1 MGIDRWK
8 SRAAGEDERMDAQQ
22 TWPPEDVVAGGGTV
36 AWNGDGAGEMVEAGI
51 ERLRA
56 DAVRI
61 ARADA
66 ASFLPAA
73 NSRKPPVSEFDL
85 KERCRA
91 FVQRVGRSLR
101 LQAAESA
108 GRHEE
113 RVADGL
119 ARASLKVDRFERL
132 TNDLTRLRVRRE
144 TRRREFAE
152 ELVGEHPKRARGIPT
167 KVYLI
172 AISFLGLVEF
182 FANAPVFSRLL
193 PRDPLTER
201 QIRLLGET
209 SEGWFAGA
217 ERVFAHILL
226 RPDAALLATGV
237 ILFLL
242 VMAHFFG
249 HALRSLVIQQDRRAR
264 KETVASRSVLENLVP
279 IVVTG
284 IGMAL
289 ALGVLFEARVSLGTV
304 GEERY
309 TQDLAQVEEL
319 RREAGWL
326 RADGN
331 LLAAN
336 ELTNRAEDMEAV
348 ALELKE
354 YSGSMARMSFQIF
367 LLNLTLVLCA
377 VALAYSHARDSR
389 AEKFNE
395 DAFEADRKEL
405 VDAAE
410 STAAEIST
418 LLTELMP
425 EIRRFRT
432 ALAAGDGFDLRLLVP
447 QLEAVVALYRAEN
460 GRARGLDPDEIEAF
474 RTPISLHIEAAD
486 DTDSGD
492 SDLASVESCEA
503 ARSSIQ
509 ERFDS
514 VRRRFAEE
522 VRA

>member
-1 MGIDRWK
+1 MGIDRRK

-66 ASFLPAA
+66 ASGVPAT
-73 NSRKPPVSEFDL
+73 NGLPPVSEFDL
-85 KERCRA
+85 TERCRA
-91 FVQRVGRSLR
+91 FAQRVGRSLR

-132 TNDLTRLRVRRE
+132 TNDLTRLRARRE
-144 TRRREFAE
+144 IRRREFAE

-182 FANAPVFSRLL
+182 FANAPIFSRLL
-193 PRDPLTER
+193 PRDSLTER
-201 QIRLLGET
+201 QIRLLSET

-249 HALRSLVIQQDRRAR
+249 HALRSLVIQQDHRAR

-289 ALGVLFEARVSLGTV
+289 ALGVLFEARVMLGTV

-348 ALELKE
+348 ALELRE
-354 YSGSMARMSFQIF
+354 YSGSMARMSYQIF

-377 VALAYSHARDSR
+377 VAVAYFHARDSR

-432 ALAAGDGFDLRLLVP
+432 ALAAGDGSDLRLLVP
-447 QLEAVVALYRAEN
+447 QLKAVVALYRAEN
-460 GRARGLDPDEIEAF
+460 GRARGLDPDRIEAF
-474 RTPISLHIEAAD
+474 RTPISLHIEAVD

-492 SDLASVESCEA
+492 FDLASVESFEA

>member
-66 ASFLPAA
+66 ASLVPAT

-91 FVQRVGRSLR
+91 FAQRVGRSLR

-144 TRRREFAE
+144 IRRREFAE

-249 HALRSLVIQQDRRAR
+249 HALRSLVIQQDHRAR

-284 IGMAL
+284 LGMAL
-289 ALGVLFEARVSLGTV
+289 ALGVLFEARVMLGIV
-304 GEERY
+304 GEER
-309 TQDLAQVEEL
+309 
-319 RREAGWL
+319 
-326 RADGN
+326 
-331 LLAAN
+331 
-336 ELTNRAEDMEAV
+336 
-348 ALELKE
+348 
-354 YSGSMARMSFQIF
+354 
-367 LLNLTLVLCA
+367 
-377 VALAYSHARDSR
+377 
-389 AEKFNE
+389 
-395 DAFEADRKEL
+395 
-405 VDAAE
+405 
-410 STAAEIST
+410 
-418 LLTELMP
+418 
-425 EIRRFRT
+425 
-432 ALAAGDGFDLRLLVP
+432 
-447 QLEAVVALYRAEN
+447 
-460 GRARGLDPDEIEAF
+460 
-474 RTPISLHIEAAD
+474 
-486 DTDSGD
+486 
-492 SDLASVESCEA
+492 
-503 ARSSIQ
+503 
-509 ERFDS
+509 
-514 VRRRFAEE
+514 
-522 VRA
+522 